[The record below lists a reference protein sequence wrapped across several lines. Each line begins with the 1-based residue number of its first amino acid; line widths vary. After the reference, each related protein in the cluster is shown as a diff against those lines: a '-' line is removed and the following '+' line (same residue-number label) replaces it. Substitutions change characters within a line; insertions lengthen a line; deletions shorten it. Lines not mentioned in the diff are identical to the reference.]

1 MDKEQLKSKL
11 IANGYPPNHS
21 VDMTCQRLLWLRG
34 KPAEMLKMWYDKG
47 IEPKFDAIGGID
59 SNFLKEKL
67 LMKAPA
73 IIIAYAMLL
82 NSPKENS
89 AYFKQLVYRRK
100 EFKPI

>member
-1 MDKEQLKSKL
+1 MNKEQLKSKL
-11 IANGYPPNHS
+11 LANGYPS
-21 VDMTCQRLLWLRG
+21 SYSLDMTCQRLLLLTG
-34 KPAEMLKMWYDKG
+34 KPAEMLKEWYDKG

-59 SNFLKEKL
+59 SKFLKERL
-67 LMKAPA
+67 FMKAPA